1 MQAGTPGNKL
11 LSAEL
16 SQRQIEASE
25 WQSARGLGS
34 TNKLHLI
41 CFDCAIVKMYL
52 SCVCG
57 LPCVIFHHARHVEI
71 GALYV
76 SDESFLLTF
85 SCLSTDLVVCLM

>member
-1 MQAGTPGNKL
+1 
-11 LSAEL
+11 
-16 SQRQIEASE
+16 
-25 WQSARGLGS
+25 
-34 TNKLHLI
+34 
-41 CFDCAIVKMYL
+41 MYL